1 MMPDPTDLGALTM
14 AVGELKGQM
23 RELIH
28 LSNNNAQKIDG
39 VAELVF
45 KAQGIPQS
53 ITELQAEIDT
63 VKTDLGG
70 RISALEAERNRND
83 GAKGV
88 FAAILQSRFAAWVA
102 AAIGGAYIA
111 IDKGVFK

>member
-1 MMPDPTDLGALTM
+1 MGDPSDIGALTL
-14 AVGELKGQM
+14 AVGEMRGQM
-23 RELIH
+23 REMIH
-28 LSNNNAQKIDG
+28 AQNNIAQKVDFLTER
-39 VAELVF
+39 ALLAPTT
-45 KAQGIPQS
+45 AQI
-53 ITELQAEIDT
+53 EALAKRVD
-63 VKTDLGG
+63 
-70 RISALEAERNRND
+70 ALEATNDRND

>member
-1 MMPDPTDLGALTM
+1 MPDPSQDLGALLL
-14 AVGELKGQM
+14 AVGRLEGRVGEVAHGQNDM
-23 RELIH
+23 RMKVDGIAEKLFTAPTREDYDKLDGKMDEAI
-28 LSNNNAQKIDG
+28 SRID
-39 VAELVF
+39 
-45 KAQGIPQS
+45 
-53 ITELQAEIDT
+53 
-63 VKTDLGG
+63 
-70 RISALEAERNRND
+70 ALESTNDRND